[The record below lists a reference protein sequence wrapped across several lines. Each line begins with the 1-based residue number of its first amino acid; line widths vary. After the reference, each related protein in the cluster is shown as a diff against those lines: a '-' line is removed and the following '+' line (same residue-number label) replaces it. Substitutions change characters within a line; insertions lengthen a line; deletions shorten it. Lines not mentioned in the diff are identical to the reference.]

1 MKNLLI
7 AASVLL
13 TATSLHAAI
22 TATVLDE
29 EGKPLAGARVRAF
42 RREEGRALRKR
53 LLSKEPE
60 TPAIVTAISA
70 DDGRVSLDVK
80 AEPVVRL
87 VVDAAGRAV
96 QLIDA
101 ADGRDAGA
109 VVLPQAAP
117 QKGHVTSGGKAVGNA
132 LVAAGQWYVTHT
144 DVHGDYDVPPPA
156 AGSERLLVIHPDYA
170 IAEASLS
177 SPDARR
183 RAAGDV
189 SLSKGVTIK
198 GHVLA
203 ADGRTLVPHAVVSVS
218 GWPLAE
224 SDENGTYSIAHA
236 PQTWRAVFASAPQ
249 LAGVAM
255 NRGTQ
260 AADIKLAP
268 ALSLSGM
275 VKSGTVAVAGAYV
288 SLYSELDSEA
298 APGTVSTSKGHFTFD
313 GLVPGRYTLFG
324 AHPDF
329 NINRLFV
336 NLAAGGERV
345 LTAEALVPVLGHV
358 VDEAR
363 KPVAGVRVVMNVF
376 ARPGAASSPS
386 SPRPATSSATGEF
399 TARLSP
405 GSSVQFAASR
415 RGYAVGLVGPLTAE
429 KARDVTITL
438 PAGFP
443 ATFRV
448 IDGQRQPV
456 PGVVVE
462 IVRGTENQ
470 GARRP

>member
-7 AASVLL
+7 AASVRLP
-13 TATSLHAAI
+13 ASFRRAAI
-22 TATVLDE
+22 SACVRDE

-42 RREEGRALRKR
+42 GREDNGALRKR

-80 AEPVVRL
+80 GEPVVRL

-101 ADGRDAGA
+101 TDGRDAGA

-144 DVHGDYDVPPPA
+144 DAHGDYDVPSPA

-218 GWPLAE
+218 SWPLSQSYE
-224 SDENGTYSIAHA
+224 SCPYTIA
-236 PQTWRAVFASAPQ
+236 R
-249 LAGVAM
+249 
-255 NRGTQ
+255 
-260 AADIKLAP
+260 
-268 ALSLSGM
+268 
-275 VKSGTVAVAGAYV
+275 
-288 SLYSELDSEA
+288 
-298 APGTVSTSKGHFTFD
+298 
-313 GLVPGRYTLFG
+313 
-324 AHPDF
+324 
-329 NINRLFV
+329 
-336 NLAAGGERV
+336 
-345 LTAEALVPVLGHV
+345 
-358 VDEAR
+358 
-363 KPVAGVRVVMNVF
+363 
-376 ARPGAASSPS
+376 
-386 SPRPATSSATGEF
+386 
-399 TARLSP
+399 
-405 GSSVQFAASR
+405 
-415 RGYAVGLVGPLTAE
+415 
-429 KARDVTITL
+429 
-438 PAGFP
+438 
-443 ATFRV
+443 
-448 IDGQRQPV
+448 
-456 PGVVVE
+456 
-462 IVRGTENQ
+462 
-470 GARRP
+470 